1 MSKRHIISTLFPAAL
16 FPAAVLLASAAWAV
30 PPQESPM
37 SHEPENM
44 QQSRIPEDQALQ
56 SEDVAASAQNN
67 AVHDPTT
74 ATGTP
79 AVSMAAIKSNFDA
92 FDKNGDGYISKDEA
106 AADPH
111 LTAQFNTLDADHDGK
126 LSVTEFMSA
135 ANVAEFRPQRGLER
149 E

>member
-1 MSKRHIISTLFPAAL
+1 MKKHHILTTL
-16 FPAAVLLASAAWAV
+16 FPAAVLLAGAAWAV

-37 SHEPENM
+37 SREPENM
-44 QQSRIPEDQALQ
+44 QQSRIPEDQTLQ
-56 SEDVAASAQNN
+56 SDDAAASKN
-67 AVHDPTT
+67 AAVRDPTT

-79 AVSMAAIKSNFDA
+79 AVSMAAIKTNFDA
-92 FDKNGDGYISKDEA
+92 FDKNGDGYVSKDEA
-106 AADPH
+106 SADPH
-111 LTAQFNTLDADHDGK
+111 LSAQFNTLDADHDGK

>member
-1 MSKRHIISTLFPAAL
+1 MRKHRIISRLFPAAL
-16 FPAAVLLASAAWAV
+16 LPAAVLLAGAAWAV

-44 QQSRIPEDQALQ
+44 QQNRIPEDQAAQ
-56 SEDVAASAQNN
+56 SSDAASTQNN
-67 AVHDPTT
+67 AAHDPTT

>member
-1 MSKRHIISTLFPAAL
+1 MRKHHVITTL

-37 SHEPENM
+37 SREPENM
-44 QQSRIPEDQALQ
+44 QQSRIPEDQSRQ
-56 SEDVAASAQNN
+56 SDDAAAAAAQSSA
-67 AVHDPTT
+67 AHDPTT

-106 AADPH
+106 SADAH
-111 LTAQFNTLDADHDGK
+111 LTAQFTTLDADHDGK

-135 ANVAEFRPQRGLER
+135 ANVAEFRPQRGLVR